1 MASTYSPTLRFEIIG
16 NGEQANTWGTT
27 TNTNIGTLI
36 EQSIAG
42 LVSVDVTAGNVTL
55 TSLNG
60 ASDEARQMIINV
72 TGSPGTARTVLAP
85 AVSKVYVVV
94 NSSDDDVDIQT
105 TTLGIAYTV
114 ASGVAAFVYCDGT
127 DFGSA
132 TGDALP
138 ITGGTITGNLNVLG
152 TLTRN
157 GYTVLNSNNFNTY
170 APTNTGTGASGTWGI
185 SITGN
190 AGYATYPAGGGTFI
204 TSTNIAAQSVSTA
217 GSATNA
223 TNVVSGGNVTTTS
236 VGVGTAAS
244 GSSGDVR
251 ATGNVTAY
259 YTSDSRLKNDQKK
272 ITNPLEKVKSLDGIE
287 FNWNDEFLRRNGGED
302 KFFLRKHDVGVIA
315 QQVQKVV
322 PEAVAQKPDGFLGVQ
337 YDKLIPLLL
346 EAIKEL
352 SAKVEALENR

>member
-42 LVSVDVTAGNVTL
+42 LVSVDVTGADVTL

-72 TGSPGTARTVLAP
+72 TGTPSAPRTVFAP
-85 AVSKVYVVV
+85 TVPKVYIIAN
-94 NSSDDDVDIQT
+94 NSTDDVDIQT
-105 TTLGIAYTV
+105 TALGVSYTILPGL
-114 ASGVAAFVYCDGT
+114 ATIVYSDGT
-127 DFGSA
+127 DFYSA

-138 ITGGTITGNLNVLG
+138 TTGGTVTGNLEVNG
-152 TLTRN
+152 TLTRG
-157 GYTVLNSNNFNTY
+157 GYTVLNANNFNTY

-185 SITGN
+185 NITGN
-190 AGYATYPAGGGTFI
+190 AATVTNGVYNNGGTYGI
-204 TSTNIAAQSVSTA
+204 NISGNAATA
-217 GSATNA
+217 SAATNA
-223 TNVVSGGNVTTTS
+223 TNVVAGGNVATTS

-259 YTSDSRLKNDQKK
+259 YTSDSRLKDDQKK
-272 ITNPLEKVKSLDGIE
+272 ITSPLDKVKSLDGIE

-337 YDKLIPLLL
+337 YDKLIPLLI

-352 SAKVEALENR
+352 SAKVEELEAR

>member
-72 TGSPGTARTVLAP
+72 TGSPGTARTVFAP
-85 AVSKVYVVV
+85 AVSKVYVVI

-190 AGYATYPAGGGTFI
+190 AATA
-204 TSTNIAAQSVSTA
+204 TSATTAVSATTA
-217 GSATNA
+217 GSATTATTATTANA
-223 TNVVSGGNVTTTS
+223 VNTS
-236 VGVGTAAS
+236 NNYQMNSLGVGTAGS
-244 GSSGDVR
+244 GTPGEIR
-251 ATGNVTAY
+251 ATNNVTAY
-259 YTSDSRLKNDQKK
+259 YTSDSRLKKDQKK
-272 ITNPLEKVKSLDGIE
+272 LTNPLKKVNALNGVE
-287 FNWNDEFLRRNGGED
+287 FDWDDEYIKRRGGED
-302 KFFLRKHDVGVIA
+302 GFFVRKHDVGVIA
-315 QQVQKVV
+315 QQVQKVL

-337 YDKLIPLLL
+337 YEKLIPLLL

-352 SAKVEALENR
+352 SDKVEALENR

>member
-1 MASTYSPTLRFEIIG
+1 MSSTYSSNLRFELIG

-27 TNTNIGTLI
+27 TDTNIGTLI
-36 EQSIAG
+36 EESIAG
-42 LVSVDVTAGNVTL
+42 LVSVDVTAANVTL
-55 TSLNG
+55 ISLNG
-60 ASDEARQMIINV
+60 ASDQARQMIINV
-72 TGSPGTARTVLAP
+72 TGTPSAP
-85 AVSKVYVVV
+85 RVVFAPTTSKVYIVSN
-94 NSSDDDVDIQT
+94 NSTQDVDIQT
-105 TTLGIAYTV
+105 TALGDSYTV
-114 ASGVAAFVYCDGT
+114 MPGLAAIVYSDGT
-127 DFGSA
+127 NFYSA
-132 TGDALP
+132 SGDALP
-138 ITGGTITGNLNVLG
+138 TTGGTITGNLEVDG
-152 TLTRN
+152 TLTRG
-157 GYTVLNSNNFNTY
+157 GYTVLNASNFNSY
-170 APTNTGTGASGTWGI
+170 APTNLGVGASGTWGI
-185 SITGN
+185 SISGT
-190 AGYATYPAGGGTFI
+190 AGYAIYPSGGGTFI
-204 TSTNIAAQSVSTA
+204 TSSNIGSQSVSSA
-217 GSATNA
+217 SSATNA

-272 ITNPLEKVKSLDGIE
+272 ITSPLDKVKSLDGIE

-337 YDKLIPLLL
+337 YDKLIPLLI

-352 SAKVEALENR
+352 STKIEELEAR

>member
-85 AVSKVYVVV
+85 AVSKVYVVI

-105 TTLGIAYTV
+105 TTLGLAYTV
-114 ASGVAAFVYCDGT
+114 ASGYAAFVYCDGT

-190 AGYATYPAGGGTFI
+190 AATAT
-204 TSTNIAAQSVSTA
+204 
-217 GSATNA
+217 SATTAVSATTASSATTATTATTANA
-223 TNVVSGGNVTTTS
+223 VNTS
-236 VGVGTAAS
+236 NNYQMNSLGVGPFGGS
-244 GSSGDVR
+244 GTPGEIR
-251 ATGNVTAY
+251 ATHNITAY
-259 YTSDSRLKNDQKK
+259 YSSDSRLKKDQKK
-272 ITNPLEKVKSLDGIE
+272 LASPLDKVKSLDGIE
-287 FNWNDEFLRRNGGED
+287 FNWDDEFLKRRGGED
-302 KFFLRKHDVGVIA
+302 GFFVRKHDVGVIA
-315 QQVQKVV
+315 QQVQKVL
-322 PEAVAQKPDGFLGVQ
+322 PEAVAKRPDGFLGVQ
-337 YDKLIPLLL
+337 YEKLIPLLL

-352 SAKVEALENR
+352 SDKVEVLENR